1 MYEMNY
7 LHVYFI
13 FLSHSGSD
21 SLLPSTPPS
30 SNLANNDSE
39 PTRSL
44 GHAEV
49 YPVWLLA
56 KSELSRGKLAD
67 NTAVILCSA
76 TINRTNTPLQFL
88 NEKCTIITVLTR
100 EKYVEEY
107 WAYFET

>member
-1 MYEMNY
+1 MIVNPLDRWVM
-7 LHVYFI
+7 
-13 FLSHSGSD
+13 
-21 SLLPSTPPS
+21 
-30 SNLANNDSE
+30 
-39 PTRSL
+39 
-44 GHAEV
+44 
-49 YPVWLLA
+49 PVWLLA